1 MAQEMQEIDIRL
13 WITRILKN
21 WYWFV
26 IGCIIAGGLGV
37 WHYFSTTYKFT
48 VDSEVV
54 LRENDAASMLPQADL
69 MNMLGFGG
77 GKAIADE
84 MLVMNSRDMMR
95 QVIDGLGLQTEYRK
109 KEGLRWLGQYP
120 GRDLSVVYPTHFV
133 DTMLRVAKISIKVR
147 RNDYLVRV
155 NYGRFVNSR
164 HKVKDLTVPFETC
177 AATLCFDIHNL
188 EGMREGDCYHIV
200 TYPRLPLV
208 NAYCE
213 NFQVSK
219 KQKDANVISISTVT
233 DMPSRGRDVIQK
245 LIELYNAE
253 SVMDKTLMAKNTET
267 FLNERLS
274 LMEKELAEAE
284 QIEVQYQESHNIV
297 DIEEEAGL
305 FLKENAE
312 YRKKLTEIETQLNLV
327 QFVLDFVE
335 DDKYSNQLIPANL
348 GITDP
353 ALIMLITEYNE
364 LMLRK
369 MRVERSASG
378 DNPVLNQ
385 MHSQLSLMRENVIA
399 TMISVRE
406 TLMIAKNDLEKL
418 FYIADVWRD
427 DAPAQ
432 IKQYR
437 EVVRMKLMKEKLY
450 LFLYQKREE
459 NALSLVAAIPPAK
472 IIAVPQMNP
481 TPLSPKWKYYA
492 LICLFLG
499 MGFPLGIMI
508 LGDMFN
514 NRISMNSKDLEKNL
528 KVKLAGVIAN
538 NKGESVVIR
547 EGDHSVAAEMFRTL
561 RTNIR
566 LAQPTGLKCPV
577 VLVTSNVNDEG
588 KSHVAINLAISM
600 AMVGKKVALLEM
612 DFRKPSLAKYLNL
625 SSRGSLTDYLSNK
638 AYMLEDVIVDS
649 SIKNLDVLP
658 VGVAPSNPS
667 ELLQSDRTET
677 LFADLRERYDY
688 VVVDSAPVSMVSD
701 TFLLGGTVDMT
712 VFVVRADYTTFEM
725 IDSINRI
732 YEQERLPNMLA
743 VLNGVNAKELNC
755 SF

>member
-1 MAQEMQEIDIRL
+1 MQEIDIRL

-37 WHYFSTTYKFT
+37 WHYCSTTYKFT

-233 DMPSRGRDVIQK
+233 DMPRRGCDVIQK

-253 SVMDKTLMAKNTET
+253 SVMDKTLMAKNTEA
-267 FLNERLS
+267 FLSERLS

-284 QIEVQYQESHNIV
+284 QVEVQYQEMHNIV

-305 FLKENAE
+305 FLKENVE

-327 QFVLDFVE
+327 QFVLDFVA
-335 DDKYSNQLIPANL
+335 DDKHSNQLIPANL

-385 MHSQLSLMRENVIA
+385 MHSQLSLMRENVVA

-481 TPLSPKWKYYA
+481 IPLSPKWKYYA

-566 LAQPTGLKCPV
+566 LAQPTGLKSPV

-600 AMVGKKVALLEM
+600 AMLGKKVALLEM

-625 SSRGSLTDYLSNK
+625 SSQGCLTNYLSGK
-638 AYMLEDVIVDS
+638 AYVLEDVIVDS

-701 TFLLGGTVDMT
+701 TFLLGGTADMT
-712 VFVVRADYTTFEM
+712 VFVVRVDYTTFEM
-725 IDSINRI
+725 IDTINKI

-743 VLNGVNAKELNC
+743 VLNGVNAKELDC
-755 SF
+755 GF

>member
-1 MAQEMQEIDIRL
+1 MQEIDIRL

-69 MNMLGFGG
+69 LNMLGFGG

-95 QVIDGLGLQTEYRK
+95 QVIDDLGLQTEYRK

-200 TYPRLPLV
+200 TYPRLPLI

-219 KQKDANVISISTVT
+219 KQKDANVISISTTT
-233 DMPSRGRDVIQK
+233 DMPRRGCDVIQK
-245 LIELYNAE
+245 LIDLYNAE
-253 SVMDKTLMAKNTET
+253 SVMDKTLMAKNTEA
-267 FLNERLS
+267 FLSERLS

-284 QIEVQYQESHNIV
+284 QVEVQYQESHNIV

-327 QFVLDFVE
+327 QFVLDFVV
-335 DDKYSNQLIPANL
+335 DDKHSNQLIPANL

-528 KVKLAGVIAN
+528 KVTLAGVIAN

-625 SSRGSLTDYLSNK
+625 SSQGNLTDYLSNK

-649 SIKNLDVLP
+649 SIKNLDILP

>member
-1 MAQEMQEIDIRL
+1 MQEIDIRL

-219 KQKDANVISISTVT
+219 KQKDANVISISTTT

-274 LMEKELAEAE
+274 LMETELAEAE

-327 QFVLDFVE
+327 QFVLDFVV
-335 DDKYSNQLIPANL
+335 DDKHSDQLIPANL

-481 TPLSPKWKYYA
+481 IPLSPKWKYYA

-547 EGDHSVAAEMFRTL
+547 EGDYSVAAEMFRTL

-577 VLVTSNVNDEG
+577 ILVTSSVNEEG
-588 KSHVAINLAISM
+588 KSHVATNLAISM
-600 AMVGKKVALLEM
+600 AMLGKKVALLEM
-612 DFRKPSLAKYLNL
+612 DFRKPILAKYLNL
-625 SSRGSLTDYLSNK
+625 SSQGYLTDYLSDG
-638 AYMLEDVIVDS
+638 ACTLEKVIVTS

-658 VGVAPSNPS
+658 AGIVPSNPS
-667 ELLQSDRTET
+667 ELLQSERSES
-677 LFADLRERYDY
+677 LFAELRERYDY
-688 VVVDSAPVSMVSD
+688 VIVDSTPVSVVGD
-701 TFLLGGTVDMT
+701 TFLLGGMADMT
-712 VFVVRADYTTFEM
+712 VYVVRANYTTFEM

-743 VLNGVNAKELNC
+743 VLNGVNAKELDC
-755 SF
+755 GF

>member
-1 MAQEMQEIDIRL
+1 MAQEIQEIDIRL

-26 IGCIIAGGLGV
+26 ISSVIMGGFGV
-37 WHYFSTTYKFT
+37 LHYFSTTYKFT
-48 VDSEVV
+48 VDSEII
-54 LRENDAASMLPQADL
+54 LRETDATSMLPQADL

-84 MLVMNSRDMMR
+84 MLVLNSRDLM
-95 QVIDGLGLQTEYRK
+95 QKVIDEMGLQTEYRK
-109 KEGLRWLGQYP
+109 RVGRKWCGQYP
-120 GRDLSVVYPTHFV
+120 GRDLSVVYPTNFM

-147 RNDYLVRV
+147 KNDYLVRV
-155 NYGRFVNSR
+155 NYGRFVNSK
-164 HKVKDLTVPFETC
+164 HEVKDLTVPFETC
-177 AATLCFDIHNL
+177 ATTLCFNIHNL
-188 EGMREGDCYHIV
+188 EKMQVGDCYRIV

-208 NAYCE
+208 NDYCGR
-213 NFQVSK
+213 FKVSK

-233 DMPSRGRDVIQK
+233 DMPSHGRDVIQK
-245 LIELYNAE
+245 LIDLYNAE
-253 SVMDKTLMAKNTET
+253 SVIDKTMIAKNTEA
-267 FLNERLS
+267 FLNERLF
-274 LMEKELAEAE
+274 LMEEELAEAE
-284 QIEVQYQESHNIV
+284 QNEVLYQELHDIV
-297 DIEEEAGL
+297 DIEEEASL
-305 FLKENAE
+305 FLQENAE

-327 QFVLDFVE
+327 QFVLDFVA
-335 DDKYSNQLIPANL
+335 DDKHSNQLIPANL

-385 MHSQLSLMRENVIA
+385 MHSQLSLMRENVVA

-418 FYIADVWRD
+418 FYVADSWRD
-427 DAPAQ
+427 DVPAQ

-459 NALSLVAAIPPAK
+459 NALSLVAAVPPAK
-472 IIAVPQMNP
+472 MIAVPQMNP
-481 TPLSPKWKYYA
+481 IPLSPKWKYYA

-538 NKGESVVIR
+538 NKGESVVVC
-547 EGDHSVAAEMFRTL
+547 EGENSIASELFRTL

-577 VLVTSNVNDEG
+577 ILVTSSVNEEG
-588 KSHVAINLAISM
+588 KSHVATNLAISM
-600 AMVGKKVALLEM
+600 AMLGKKVALLEM
-612 DFRKPSLAKYLNL
+612 DFRKPILAKYLNL
-625 SSRGSLTDYLSNK
+625 SSQGYLTDYLSDG
-638 AYMLEDVIVDS
+638 ACTLEKVIVTS

-658 VGVAPSNPS
+658 AGIVPSNPS
-667 ELLQSDRTET
+667 ELLQSERSES
-677 LFADLRERYDY
+677 LFAELRERYDY
-688 VVVDSAPVSMVSD
+688 VIVDSTPVSVVGD
-701 TFLLGGTVDMT
+701 TFLLGGMADMT
-712 VFVVRADYTTFEM
+712 VYVVRANYTTFEM

-743 VLNGVNAKELNC
+743 VLNGVNAKELDC
-755 SF
+755 GF

>member
-1 MAQEMQEIDIRL
+1 MQEIDIRL

-233 DMPSRGRDVIQK
+233 DMPRRGCDVIQK

-253 SVMDKTLMAKNTET
+253 SVMDKTLMAKNTEA
-267 FLNERLS
+267 FLSERLS

-284 QIEVQYQESHNIV
+284 QVEVQYQEMHNIV

-305 FLKENAE
+305 FLKENVE

-327 QFVLDFVE
+327 QFVLDFVA
-335 DDKYSNQLIPANL
+335 DDKHSNQLIPANL

-385 MHSQLSLMRENVIA
+385 MHSQLSLMRENVVA

-481 TPLSPKWKYYA
+481 IPLSPKWKYYA

-566 LAQPTGLKCPV
+566 LAQPTGLTCPV

-625 SSRGSLTDYLSNK
+625 SPQGNLTDYLSNK

-649 SIKNLDVLP
+649 SIKNLDILP

-688 VVVDSAPVSMVSD
+688 VVVDSAPVSIVSD

>member
-1 MAQEMQEIDIRL
+1 MQEIDIRL

-48 VDSEVV
+48 VDSEIV

-84 MLVMNSRDMMR
+84 MLVMNSRDIMR

-253 SVMDKTLMAKNTET
+253 SVMDKTLMAKNTEA
-267 FLNERLS
+267 FLSDRLS

-335 DDKYSNQLIPANL
+335 DDKHSNQLIPANL

-481 TPLSPKWKYYA
+481 IPLSPKWKYYA

-577 VLVTSNVNDEG
+577 ILVTSSVNDEG

-600 AMVGKKVALLEM
+600 AMLGKKVALLEM
-612 DFRKPSLAKYLNL
+612 DFRKPILAKYLNL
-625 SSRGSLTDYLSNK
+625 SSQGYLTNYLSDK
-638 AYMLEDVIVDS
+638 AYVLEDVIVDC

-658 VGVAPSNPS
+658 VGVTPSNPS

-688 VVVDSAPVSMVSD
+688 IVVDSAPVLMVSD
-701 TFLLGGTVDMT
+701 TFLLGGTADMT

-725 IDSINRI
+725 IDSINKI

-743 VLNGVNAKELNC
+743 VLNGVNAKELDC
-755 SF
+755 GF

>member
-233 DMPSRGRDVIQK
+233 DMPRRGCDVIQK

-253 SVMDKTLMAKNTET
+253 SVMDKTLMAKNTEA
-267 FLNERLS
+267 FLSERLS

-284 QIEVQYQESHNIV
+284 QVEVQYQEMHNIV

-305 FLKENAE
+305 FLKENVE

-327 QFVLDFVE
+327 QFVLDFVA
-335 DDKYSNQLIPANL
+335 DDKHSNQLIPANL

-385 MHSQLSLMRENVIA
+385 MHSQLSLMRENVVA

-481 TPLSPKWKYYA
+481 IPLSPKWKYYA

-566 LAQPTGLKCPV
+566 LAQPTGLKSPV

-600 AMVGKKVALLEM
+600 AMLGKKVALLEM

-625 SSRGSLTDYLSNK
+625 SSQGCLTNYLSGK
-638 AYMLEDVIVDS
+638 AYVLEDVIVDS

-701 TFLLGGTVDMT
+701 TFLLGGTADMT
-712 VFVVRADYTTFEM
+712 VFVVRVDYTTFEM
-725 IDSINRI
+725 IDTINKI

-743 VLNGVNAKELNC
+743 VLNGVNAKELDC
-755 SF
+755 GF

>member
-1 MAQEMQEIDIRL
+1 MAQEMQEIDVRR
-13 WITRILKN
+13 WISRILKN

-26 IGCIIAGGLGV
+26 ISSVIMGGFGV
-37 WHYFSTTYKFT
+37 LHYFSTTYKFT
-48 VDSEVV
+48 VDSEII
-54 LRENDAASMLPQADL
+54 LRETDATSMLPQADL

-219 KQKDANVISISTVT
+219 KQKDANVISISTTT
-233 DMPSRGRDVIQK
+233 DMPRRGCDVIQK
-245 LIELYNAE
+245 LIDLYNAE
-253 SVMDKTLMAKNTET
+253 SVMDKTLMAKNTEA
-267 FLNERLS
+267 FLSERLS

-284 QIEVQYQESHNIV
+284 QVEVQYQESHNIV

-327 QFVLDFVE
+327 QFVLDFVV
-335 DDKYSNQLIPANL
+335 DDKHSNQLIPANL

-481 TPLSPKWKYYA
+481 IPLSPKWKYYA

-566 LAQPTGLKCPV
+566 LAQPTGLKSPV

-600 AMVGKKVALLEM
+600 AMLGKKVALLEM
-612 DFRKPSLAKYLNL
+612 DFRKPILAKYLNL
-625 SSRGSLTDYLSNK
+625 SSQGCLTDYLSDG
-638 AYMLEDVIVDS
+638 ACTLEKVIVTS

-658 VGVAPSNPS
+658 VGVTPSNPS

-701 TFLLGGTVDMT
+701 TFLLGGTADMT

-725 IDSINRI
+725 IDSINKI

-743 VLNGVNAKELNC
+743 VLNGVNAKELDC
-755 SF
+755 GF

>member
-13 WITRILKN
+13 WITSIFKN

-188 EGMREGDCYHIV
+188 EGMREGDYYHIV

-219 KQKDANVISISTVT
+219 KQKDANVISISTTT

-274 LMEKELAEAE
+274 LMETELAEAE

-327 QFVLDFVE
+327 QFVLDFVV
-335 DDKYSNQLIPANL
+335 DDKHSDQLIPANL

-437 EVVRMKLMKEKLY
+437 EVVRIKLMKEKLY

-481 TPLSPKWKYYA
+481 IPLSPKWKYYA

-508 LGDMFN
+508 LGDMLN
-514 NRISMNSKDLEKNL
+514 KRISMNSKDLEKNL

-547 EGDHSVAAEMFRTL
+547 EGDNSVAAEMFRTL

-588 KSHVAINLAISM
+588 KSHVATNLAISM
-600 AMVGKKVALLEM
+600 AMLGKKVALLEM

-625 SSRGSLTDYLSNK
+625 SSQGSLTDYLSNK

-732 YEQERLPNMLA
+732 YEQKRLPNMLA

>member
-1 MAQEMQEIDIRL
+1 MAQEMQEIDVRR
-13 WITRILKN
+13 WISRILKN

-26 IGCIIAGGLGV
+26 ISSVIMGGFGV
-37 WHYFSTTYKFT
+37 LHYFSTTYKFT
-48 VDSEVV
+48 VDSEII
-54 LRENDAASMLPQADL
+54 LRETDATSMLPQADL
-69 MNMLGFGG
+69 MDMLGFGG

-84 MLVMNSRDMMR
+84 MLMLNSRDLM
-95 QVIDGLGLQTEYRK
+95 QKVIDEMGLQTEYRK
-109 KEGLRWLGQYP
+109 RVGRKWCGQYP
-120 GRDLSVVYPTHFV
+120 GRDLSVVYPTNFM

-147 RNDYLVRV
+147 KNDYLVRV
-155 NYGRFVNSR
+155 NYGRFVNSK
-164 HKVKDLTVPFETC
+164 HEVKDLTVPFETC
-177 AATLCFDIHNL
+177 ATTLCFNIHNS
-188 EGMREGDCYHIV
+188 EEMQVGDSYRIV
-200 TYPRLPLV
+200 TCPRLPLV
-208 NAYCE
+208 NDYCGR
-213 NFQVSK
+213 FKVSK
-219 KQKDANVISISTVT
+219 KQKDANVISVSTVT
-233 DMPSRGRDVIQK
+233 DMPSHGRDVIQK
-245 LIELYNAE
+245 LIDLYNVE
-253 SVMDKTLMAKNTET
+253 SVIDKTMIAKNTEA
-267 FLNERLS
+267 FLNERLF
-274 LMEKELAEAE
+274 LMEEELAEAE
-284 QIEVQYQESHNIV
+284 QNEVLYQELHDIV

-305 FLKENAE
+305 FLQENAE

-327 QFVLDFVE
+327 QFVLDFVA
-335 DDKYSNQLIPANL
+335 DDKHSNQLIPANL

-385 MHSQLSLMRENVIA
+385 MHSQLSLMRENVVA
-399 TMISVRE
+399 TMVSVRE

-418 FYIADVWRD
+418 FYVADSWRD
-427 DAPAQ
+427 DVPAQ

-459 NALSLVAAIPPAK
+459 NALSLVAAVPPAK
-472 IIAVPQMNP
+472 MIAVPQMNP
-481 TPLSPKWKYYA
+481 IPLSPKWKYYA

-499 MGFPLGIMI
+499 IVFPLGIMI

-547 EGDHSVAAEMFRTL
+547 EGENSVAAEKFRTL

-577 VLVTSNVNDEG
+577 ILVTSSVNEEG
-588 KSHVAINLAISM
+588 KSHVATNLAISM
-600 AMVGKKVALLEM
+600 AMLGKKVALLEM
-612 DFRKPSLAKYLNL
+612 DFRKPILAKYLNL
-625 SSRGSLTDYLSNK
+625 SSQGYLTDYLSDG
-638 AYMLEDVIVDS
+638 ACTLEKVIVTS

-658 VGVAPSNPS
+658 AGIVPSNPS
-667 ELLQSDRTET
+667 ELLQSERSES
-677 LFADLRERYDY
+677 LFAELRERYDY
-688 VVVDSAPVSMVSD
+688 VIVDSTPVSVVGD
-701 TFLLGGTVDMT
+701 TFLLGGMADMT
-712 VFVVRADYTTFEM
+712 VYVVRANYTTFEM

-743 VLNGVNAKELNC
+743 VLNGVNAKELDC
-755 SF
+755 GF

>member
-219 KQKDANVISISTVT
+219 KQKDANVISISTTT
-233 DMPSRGRDVIQK
+233 DMPRRGCDVIQK
-245 LIELYNAE
+245 LIDLYNAE
-253 SVMDKTLMAKNTET
+253 SVMDKTLMAKNTEA
-267 FLNERLS
+267 FLSERLS

-284 QIEVQYQESHNIV
+284 QVEVQYQESHNIV

-335 DDKYSNQLIPANL
+335 DDKHSNQLIPANL

-481 TPLSPKWKYYA
+481 IPLSPKWKYYA

-577 VLVTSNVNDEG
+577 ILVTSSVNDEG
-588 KSHVAINLAISM
+588 KAHVAINLAISM
-600 AMVGKKVALLEM
+600 AMLGKKVALLEM
-612 DFRKPSLAKYLNL
+612 DFRKPTLAKYLNL
-625 SSRGSLTDYLSNK
+625 SSQGYLANYLSDK
-638 AYMLEDVIVDS
+638 AYVLEDVIVDS

-658 VGVAPSNPS
+658 VGVTPSNPS

-688 VVVDSAPVSMVSD
+688 IVVDSAPVLMVSD
-701 TFLLGGTVDMT
+701 TFLLGGTADMT

-725 IDSINRI
+725 IDSINKI

-743 VLNGVNAKELNC
+743 VLNGVNAKELDC
-755 SF
+755 GF

>member
-1 MAQEMQEIDIRL
+1 MQEIDIRL

-233 DMPSRGRDVIQK
+233 DMPRRGCDVIQK

-253 SVMDKTLMAKNTET
+253 SVMDKTLMAKNTEA
-267 FLNERLS
+267 FLSERLS

-284 QIEVQYQESHNIV
+284 QVEVQYQEMHNIV

-305 FLKENAE
+305 FLKENVE

-327 QFVLDFVE
+327 QFVLDFVA
-335 DDKYSNQLIPANL
+335 DDKHSNQLIPANL

-385 MHSQLSLMRENVIA
+385 MHSQLSLMRENVVA

-481 TPLSPKWKYYA
+481 IPLSPKWKYYA

-566 LAQPTGLKCPV
+566 LAQPTGLKSPV

-600 AMVGKKVALLEM
+600 AMLGKKVALLEM

-625 SSRGSLTDYLSNK
+625 SSQGCLTNYLSDK
-638 AYMLEDVIVDS
+638 AYVLEDVIVDS

-701 TFLLGGTVDMT
+701 TFLLGGTADMT

-725 IDSINRI
+725 IDSINKI

-743 VLNGVNAKELNC
+743 VLNGVNAKELDC
-755 SF
+755 GF

>member
-1 MAQEMQEIDIRL
+1 MAQEIQEIDIRL

-26 IGCIIAGGLGV
+26 ISSVIMGGFGV
-37 WHYFSTTYKFT
+37 LHYFSTTYKFT
-48 VDSEVV
+48 VDSEII
-54 LRENDAASMLPQADL
+54 LRETDATSMLPQADL

-84 MLVMNSRDMMR
+84 MLVLNSRDLM
-95 QVIDGLGLQTEYRK
+95 QKVIDEMGLQTEYRK
-109 KEGLRWLGQYP
+109 RVGRKWCGQYP
-120 GRDLSVVYPTHFV
+120 GRDLSVVYPTNFM

-147 RNDYLVRV
+147 KNDYLVRV
-155 NYGRFVNSR
+155 NYGRFVNSK
-164 HKVKDLTVPFETC
+164 HEVKDLTVPFETC
-177 AATLCFDIHNL
+177 ATTLCFNIHNL
-188 EGMREGDCYHIV
+188 EKMQVGDCYRIV

-208 NAYCE
+208 NDYCGR
-213 NFQVSK
+213 FKVSK

-233 DMPSRGRDVIQK
+233 DMPSHGRDVIQK
-245 LIELYNAE
+245 LIDLYNAE
-253 SVMDKTLMAKNTET
+253 SVIDKTMIAKNTEA
-267 FLNERLS
+267 FLNERLF
-274 LMEKELAEAE
+274 LMEEELAEAE
-284 QIEVQYQESHNIV
+284 QNEVLYQELHDIV

-305 FLKENAE
+305 FLQENAE

-327 QFVLDFVE
+327 QFVLDFVA
-335 DDKYSNQLIPANL
+335 DDKHSNQLIPANL

-385 MHSQLSLMRENVIA
+385 MHSQLSLMRENVVA

-418 FYIADVWRD
+418 FYVADSWRD
-427 DAPAQ
+427 DVPAQ

-459 NALSLVAAIPPAK
+459 NALSLVAAVPPAK
-472 IIAVPQMNP
+472 MIAVPQMNP
-481 TPLSPKWKYYA
+481 IPLSPKWKYYA

-499 MGFPLGIMI
+499 IGFPLGIMI
-508 LGDMFN
+508 LGNMFN

-547 EGDHSVAAEMFRTL
+547 EGENSVAAEKFRTL

-577 VLVTSNVNDEG
+577 ILVTSSVNEEG
-588 KSHVAINLAISM
+588 KSHVATNLAISM
-600 AMVGKKVALLEM
+600 AMLGKKVALLEM
-612 DFRKPSLAKYLNL
+612 DFRKPILAKYLNL
-625 SSRGSLTDYLSNK
+625 SSQGYLTDYLSDG
-638 AYMLEDVIVDS
+638 ACTLEKVIVTS

-658 VGVAPSNPS
+658 AGIVPSNPS
-667 ELLQSDRTET
+667 ELLQSERSES
-677 LFADLRERYDY
+677 LFAELRERYDY
-688 VVVDSAPVSMVSD
+688 VIVDSTPVSVVGD
-701 TFLLGGTVDMT
+701 TFLLGGMADMT
-712 VFVVRADYTTFEM
+712 VYVVRANYTTFEM

-743 VLNGVNAKELNC
+743 VLNGVNAKELDC
-755 SF
+755 GF

>member
-95 QVIDGLGLQTEYRK
+95 QVIDSLGLQTEYRK

-219 KQKDANVISISTVT
+219 KQKDANVISISTTT
-233 DMPSRGRDVIQK
+233 DMPRRGCDVIQK
-245 LIELYNAE
+245 LIDLYNAE
-253 SVMDKTLMAKNTET
+253 SVMDKTLMAKNTEA
-267 FLNERLS
+267 FLSERLS

-284 QIEVQYQESHNIV
+284 QVEVQYQESHNIV

-327 QFVLDFVE
+327 QFVLDFVV
-335 DDKYSNQLIPANL
+335 DDKHSNQLIPANL

-481 TPLSPKWKYYA
+481 IPLSPKWKYYA

-566 LAQPTGLKCPV
+566 LAQPTGLKSPV

-600 AMVGKKVALLEM
+600 AMLGKKVALLEM

-625 SSRGSLTDYLSNK
+625 SSQGSLTDYLSNK
-638 AYMLEDVIVDS
+638 VYMLEDVIVDS

-658 VGVAPSNPS
+658 VSVAPSNPS

-701 TFLLGGTVDMT
+701 TFLLGGTADMT

-725 IDSINRI
+725 IDSINKI

-743 VLNGVNAKELNC
+743 VLNGVNAKELDC
-755 SF
+755 GF

>member
-21 WYWFV
+21 WYWFA

-155 NYGRFVNSR
+155 NYGRSVNSR

-219 KQKDANVISISTVT
+219 KQKDANVISISTTT
-233 DMPSRGRDVIQK
+233 DMPRRGCDVIQK
-245 LIELYNAE
+245 LIDLYNAE
-253 SVMDKTLMAKNTET
+253 SVMDKTLMAKNTEA
-267 FLNERLS
+267 FLSERLS

-284 QIEVQYQESHNIV
+284 QVEVQYQESHNIV

-327 QFVLDFVE
+327 QFVLDFVV
-335 DDKYSNQLIPANL
+335 DDKHSNQLIPANL

-481 TPLSPKWKYYA
+481 IPLSPKWKYYA

-566 LAQPTGLKCPV
+566 LAQPTGLKSPV

-600 AMVGKKVALLEM
+600 AMLGKKVALLEM

-625 SSRGSLTDYLSNK
+625 SSQGGLTDYLSNK
-638 AYMLEDVIVDS
+638 VYMLEDVIVDS

-658 VGVAPSNPS
+658 VSVAPSNPS

-701 TFLLGGTVDMT
+701 TFLLGGTADMT

-725 IDSINRI
+725 IDSINKI

-743 VLNGVNAKELNC
+743 VLNGVNAKELDC
-755 SF
+755 GF

>member
-1 MAQEMQEIDIRL
+1 MQEIDIRL

>member
-1 MAQEMQEIDIRL
+1 MQEIDIRL

-188 EGMREGDCYHIV
+188 KGMREGDCYQIV

-219 KQKDANVISISTVT
+219 KQKDANVISISTTT
-233 DMPSRGRDVIQK
+233 DMPRRGCDVIQK
-245 LIELYNAE
+245 LIDLYNAE
-253 SVMDKTLMAKNTET
+253 SVMDKTLMAKNTEA
-267 FLNERLS
+267 FLSERLS

-284 QIEVQYQESHNIV
+284 QVEVQYQESHNIV

-335 DDKYSNQLIPANL
+335 DDKHSNQLIPANL

-481 TPLSPKWKYYA
+481 IPLSPKWKYYA

-566 LAQPTGLKCPV
+566 LAQPTGLKSPV

-600 AMVGKKVALLEM
+600 AMLGKKVALLEM

-625 SSRGSLTDYLSNK
+625 SSQGSLTDYLSNK
-638 AYMLEDVIVDS
+638 VYMLEDVIVDS

-658 VGVAPSNPS
+658 VSVAPSNPS

-701 TFLLGGTVDMT
+701 TFLLGGTADMT

-725 IDSINRI
+725 IDSVNRI

-743 VLNGVNAKELNC
+743 VLNGVNAKELDC
-755 SF
+755 GF

>member
-1 MAQEMQEIDIRL
+1 MQEIDIRL

-21 WYWFV
+21 WYWFA

-233 DMPSRGRDVIQK
+233 DMPRRGCDVIQK

-312 YRKKLTEIETQLNLV
+312 YRKKMTEIETQLNLV

-625 SSRGSLTDYLSNK
+625 SSQGNLTDYLSNK

>member
-147 RNDYLVRV
+147 RNDYRVRV

-219 KQKDANVISISTVT
+219 KQKDANVISISTTT

-274 LMEKELAEAE
+274 LMETELAEAE

-327 QFVLDFVE
+327 QFVLDFVV
-335 DDKYSNQLIPANL
+335 DDKHSDQLIPANL

-481 TPLSPKWKYYA
+481 IPLSPKWKYYA

-547 EGDHSVAAEMFRTL
+547 EGDYSVAAEMFRTL

-577 VLVTSNVNDEG
+577 ILVTSSVNEEG
-588 KSHVAINLAISM
+588 KSHVATNLAISM
-600 AMVGKKVALLEM
+600 AMLGKKVALLEM

-625 SSRGSLTDYLSNK
+625 SSQGSLTDYLSNK
-638 AYMLEDVIVDS
+638 VYMLEDVIVDS

-658 VGVAPSNPS
+658 VSVAPSNPS

-701 TFLLGGTVDMT
+701 TFLLGGTADMT

-725 IDSINRI
+725 IDSINKI

-743 VLNGVNAKELNC
+743 VLNGVNAKELDC
-755 SF
+755 GF

>member
-1 MAQEMQEIDIRL
+1 MAQEIQEIDIRL

-26 IGCIIAGGLGV
+26 ICSVIMGGFGV
-37 WHYFSTTYKFT
+37 LHYFSTTYKFT
-48 VDSEVV
+48 VDSEII
-54 LRENDAASMLPQADL
+54 LRETDATSMLPQADL

-84 MLVMNSRDMMR
+84 MLVLNSRDLM
-95 QVIDGLGLQTEYRK
+95 QKVIDEMGLQTEYRK
-109 KEGLRWLGQYP
+109 RVGRKWCGQYP
-120 GRDLSVVYPTHFV
+120 GRDLSVVYPTNFM

-147 RNDYLVRV
+147 KNDYLVRV
-155 NYGRFVNSR
+155 NYGRFVNSK
-164 HKVKDLTVPFETC
+164 HEVKDLTVPFETC
-177 AATLCFDIHNL
+177 ATTLCFNIHNL
-188 EGMREGDCYHIV
+188 EKMQVGDCYRIV

-208 NAYCE
+208 NDYCGR
-213 NFQVSK
+213 FKVSK

-233 DMPSRGRDVIQK
+233 DMPSHGRDVIQK
-245 LIELYNAE
+245 LIDLYNAE
-253 SVMDKTLMAKNTET
+253 SVIDKTMMAKNTEA
-267 FLNERLS
+267 FLNERLF
-274 LMEKELAEAE
+274 LMEEELAEAE
-284 QIEVQYQESHNIV
+284 QNEVLYQELHDIV
-297 DIEEEAGL
+297 DIEEEASL
-305 FLKENAE
+305 FLQENAE

-327 QFVLDFVE
+327 QFVLDFVA
-335 DDKYSNQLIPANL
+335 DDKHSNQLIPANL

-385 MHSQLSLMRENVIA
+385 MHSQLSLMRENVVA

-418 FYIADVWRD
+418 FYVADSWRD
-427 DAPAQ
+427 DVPAQ

-459 NALSLVAAIPPAK
+459 NALSLVAAVPPAK
-472 IIAVPQMNP
+472 MVAVPQMNP
-481 TPLSPKWKYYA
+481 IPLSPKWKYYA

-499 MGFPLGIMI
+499 IGFPLGIMI
-508 LGDMFN
+508 LGNMFN

-547 EGDHSVAAEMFRTL
+547 EGENSVAAEKFRTL

-577 VLVTSNVNDEG
+577 ILVTSSVNEEG
-588 KSHVAINLAISM
+588 KSHVATNLAISM
-600 AMVGKKVALLEM
+600 AMLGKKVALLEM
-612 DFRKPSLAKYLNL
+612 DFRKPILAKYLNL
-625 SSRGSLTDYLSNK
+625 SSQGYLTDYLSDG
-638 AYMLEDVIVDS
+638 ACTLEKVIVTS

-658 VGVAPSNPS
+658 AGIVPSNPS
-667 ELLQSDRTET
+667 ELLQSERSES
-677 LFADLRERYDY
+677 LFAELRERYDY
-688 VVVDSAPVSMVSD
+688 VIVDSTPVSVVGD
-701 TFLLGGTVDMT
+701 TFLLGGMADMT
-712 VFVVRADYTTFEM
+712 VYVVRANYTTFEM

-743 VLNGVNAKELNC
+743 VLNGVNAKELDC
-755 SF
+755 GF

>member
-1 MAQEMQEIDIRL
+1 MQEIDIRL

-155 NYGRFVNSR
+155 NYGRSVNSR

-219 KQKDANVISISTVT
+219 KQKDANVISISTTT
-233 DMPSRGRDVIQK
+233 DMPRRGCDVIQK
-245 LIELYNAE
+245 LIDLYNAE
-253 SVMDKTLMAKNTET
+253 SVMDKTLMAKNTEA
-267 FLNERLS
+267 FLSERLS

-284 QIEVQYQESHNIV
+284 QVEVQYQESHNIV

-335 DDKYSNQLIPANL
+335 DDKHSNQLIPANL

-481 TPLSPKWKYYA
+481 IPLSPKWKYYA

-577 VLVTSNVNDEG
+577 ILVTSSVNDEG
-588 KSHVAINLAISM
+588 KAHVAINLAISM
-600 AMVGKKVALLEM
+600 AMLGKKVALLEM
-612 DFRKPSLAKYLNL
+612 DFRKPTLAKYLNL
-625 SSRGSLTDYLSNK
+625 SSQGYLANYLSDK
-638 AYMLEDVIVDS
+638 AYVLEDVIVDS

-658 VGVAPSNPS
+658 VGVTPSNPS

-688 VVVDSAPVSMVSD
+688 IVVDSAPVLMVSD
-701 TFLLGGTVDMT
+701 TFLLGGTADMT

-725 IDSINRI
+725 IDSINKI

-743 VLNGVNAKELNC
+743 VLNGVNAKELDC
-755 SF
+755 GF

>member
-48 VDSEVV
+48 VDSEIV

-84 MLVMNSRDMMR
+84 MLVMNSRDIMR

-177 AATLCFDIHNL
+177 ATTLCFNIHNL
-188 EGMREGDCYHIV
+188 EKMQVGDCYRIV

-208 NAYCE
+208 NDYCGR
-213 NFQVSK
+213 FKVSK
-219 KQKDANVISISTVT
+219 KQKDANVISISTTT
-233 DMPSRGRDVIQK
+233 DMPRRGCDVIQK
-245 LIELYNAE
+245 LIDLYNAE
-253 SVMDKTLMAKNTET
+253 SVMDKTLMAKNTEA
-267 FLNERLS
+267 FLSDRLS

-335 DDKYSNQLIPANL
+335 DDKHSNQLIPANL

-481 TPLSPKWKYYA
+481 IPLSPKWKYYA

-577 VLVTSNVNDEG
+577 ILVTSSVNDEG
-588 KSHVAINLAISM
+588 KAHVAINLAISM
-600 AMVGKKVALLEM
+600 AMLGKKVALLEM
-612 DFRKPSLAKYLNL
+612 DFRKPTLAKYLNL
-625 SSRGSLTDYLSNK
+625 SSQGYLANYLSDK
-638 AYMLEDVIVDS
+638 AYVLEDVIVDS

-658 VGVAPSNPS
+658 VGVTPSNPS

-688 VVVDSAPVSMVSD
+688 IVVDSAPVLMVSD
-701 TFLLGGTVDMT
+701 TFLLGGTADMT

-725 IDSINRI
+725 IDSINKI

-743 VLNGVNAKELNC
+743 VLNGVNAKELDC
-755 SF
+755 GF

>member
-481 TPLSPKWKYYA
+481 IPLSPKWKYYA

-566 LAQPTGLKCPV
+566 LAQPTGLKSPV

-600 AMVGKKVALLEM
+600 AMLGKKVALLEM

-625 SSRGSLTDYLSNK
+625 SSQGGLTDYLSNK
-638 AYMLEDVIVDS
+638 VYMLEDVIVDS

-658 VGVAPSNPS
+658 VSVAPSNPS

-701 TFLLGGTVDMT
+701 TFLLGGTADMT

-725 IDSINRI
+725 IDSINKI

-743 VLNGVNAKELNC
+743 VLNGVNAKELDC
-755 SF
+755 GF

>member
-1 MAQEMQEIDIRL
+1 MQEIDIRL

-95 QVIDGLGLQTEYRK
+95 QVIDDLGLQTEYRK

-147 RNDYLVRV
+147 RNDYLIRV
-155 NYGRFVNSR
+155 NYGRFVNSK

-312 YRKKLTEIETQLNLV
+312 YRKKMTEIETQLNLV

-667 ELLQSDRTET
+667 ELLQSDRTEI

>member
-1 MAQEMQEIDIRL
+1 MQEIDIRL

-48 VDSEVV
+48 VDSEIV

-84 MLVMNSRDMMR
+84 MLAMNSRDMMR

-200 TYPRLPLV
+200 TYPRLPLI

-219 KQKDANVISISTVT
+219 KQKDANVISISTTT

-253 SVMDKTLMAKNTET
+253 SVMDKTLMAKNTEA
-267 FLNERLS
+267 FLSDRLS

-335 DDKYSNQLIPANL
+335 DDKHSNQLIPANL

-481 TPLSPKWKYYA
+481 IPLSPKWKYYA

-547 EGDHSVAAEMFRTL
+547 EGENSVAAEKFRTL

-577 VLVTSNVNDEG
+577 ILVTSSVNDEG

-600 AMVGKKVALLEM
+600 AMLGKKVALLEM

-625 SSRGSLTDYLSNK
+625 SSQGCLANYLSDK
-638 AYMLEDVIVDS
+638 AYVLEDVIVDS
-649 SIKNLDVLP
+649 SIKKLDVLP
-658 VGVAPSNPS
+658 VSVAPSNPS

-701 TFLLGGTVDMT
+701 TFLLGGTADMT
-712 VFVVRADYTTFEM
+712 VFVVRADYTTFAM
-725 IDSINRI
+725 IDSINKI

-743 VLNGVNAKELNC
+743 VLNGVNAKELDC
-755 SF
+755 GF

>member
-37 WHYFSTTYKFT
+37 WHYFSTTYKFM
-48 VDSEVV
+48 VDSEIV

-84 MLVMNSRDMMR
+84 MLVMNSRDIMR

-177 AATLCFDIHNL
+177 ATTLCFNIHNL
-188 EGMREGDCYHIV
+188 EKMQVGDCYRIV

-208 NAYCE
+208 NDYCGR
-213 NFQVSK
+213 FKVSK
-219 KQKDANVISISTVT
+219 KQKDANVISISTTT
-233 DMPSRGRDVIQK
+233 DMPRRGCDVIQK
-245 LIELYNAE
+245 LIDLYNAE
-253 SVMDKTLMAKNTET
+253 SVMDKTLMAKNTEA
-267 FLNERLS
+267 FLSDRLS

-335 DDKYSNQLIPANL
+335 DDKHSNQLIPANL

-481 TPLSPKWKYYA
+481 IPLSPKWKYYA

-577 VLVTSNVNDEG
+577 ILVTSSVNDEG
-588 KSHVAINLAISM
+588 KAHVAINLAISM
-600 AMVGKKVALLEM
+600 AMLGKKVALLEM
-612 DFRKPSLAKYLNL
+612 DFRKPTLAKYLNL
-625 SSRGSLTDYLSNK
+625 SSQGYLANYLSDK
-638 AYMLEDVIVDS
+638 AYVLEDVIVDS

-658 VGVAPSNPS
+658 VGVTPSNPS

-688 VVVDSAPVSMVSD
+688 IVVDSAPVLMVSD
-701 TFLLGGTVDMT
+701 TFLLGGTADMT

-725 IDSINRI
+725 IDSINKI

-743 VLNGVNAKELNC
+743 VLNGVNPKELDC
-755 SF
+755 GF

>member
-1 MAQEMQEIDIRL
+1 MQEIDIRL

-219 KQKDANVISISTVT
+219 KQKDANVISISTTT
-233 DMPSRGRDVIQK
+233 DMPRRGCDVIQK
-245 LIELYNAE
+245 LIDLYNAE
-253 SVMDKTLMAKNTET
+253 SVMDKTLMAKNTEA
-267 FLNERLS
+267 FLSERLS

-284 QIEVQYQESHNIV
+284 QVEVQYQESHNIV

-335 DDKYSNQLIPANL
+335 DDKHSNQLIPANL

-481 TPLSPKWKYYA
+481 IPLSPKWKYYA

-577 VLVTSNVNDEG
+577 ILVTSSVNDEG
-588 KSHVAINLAISM
+588 KAHVAINLAISM
-600 AMVGKKVALLEM
+600 AMLGKKVALLEM
-612 DFRKPSLAKYLNL
+612 DFRKPTLAKYLNL
-625 SSRGSLTDYLSNK
+625 SSQGYLANYLSDK
-638 AYMLEDVIVDS
+638 AYVLEDVIVDS

-658 VGVAPSNPS
+658 VGVTPSNPS

-688 VVVDSAPVSMVSD
+688 IVVDSAPVLMVSD
-701 TFLLGGTVDMT
+701 TFLLGGTADMT

-725 IDSINRI
+725 IDSINKI

-743 VLNGVNAKELNC
+743 VLNGVNAKELDC
-755 SF
+755 GF

>member
-1 MAQEMQEIDIRL
+1 MQEIDIRL

-200 TYPRLPLV
+200 TYPRLPLI

-219 KQKDANVISISTVT
+219 KQKDANVISISTTT
-233 DMPSRGRDVIQK
+233 DMPRRGCDVIQK

-253 SVMDKTLMAKNTET
+253 SVMDKTLMAKNTEA
-267 FLNERLS
+267 FLSERLS

-284 QIEVQYQESHNIV
+284 QVEVQYQEMHNIV

-481 TPLSPKWKYYA
+481 IPLSPKWKYYA

-508 LGDMFN
+508 LGDMLN
-514 NRISMNSKDLEKNL
+514 KRISMNSKDLEKNL

-547 EGDHSVAAEMFRTL
+547 EGDNSVAAEMFRTL

-625 SSRGSLTDYLSNK
+625 SSQGNLTDYLSNK

-649 SIKNLDVLP
+649 SIKNLDILP

>member
-219 KQKDANVISISTVT
+219 KQKDANVISISTTT
-233 DMPSRGRDVIQK
+233 DMPRRGCDVIQK
-245 LIELYNAE
+245 LIDLYNAE
-253 SVMDKTLMAKNTET
+253 SVMDKTLMAKNTEA
-267 FLNERLS
+267 FLSERLS

-284 QIEVQYQESHNIV
+284 QVEVQYQESHNIV

-327 QFVLDFVE
+327 QFVLDFVV
-335 DDKYSNQLIPANL
+335 DDKHSNQLIPANL

-481 TPLSPKWKYYA
+481 IPLSPKWKYYA

-566 LAQPTGLKCPV
+566 LAQPTGLKSPV

-600 AMVGKKVALLEM
+600 AMLGKKVALLEM

-625 SSRGSLTDYLSNK
+625 SSQGSLTDYLSDG
-638 AYMLEDVIVDS
+638 ACTLEKVIVTS

-658 VGVAPSNPS
+658 VGVTPSNPS

-701 TFLLGGTVDMT
+701 TFLLGGTADMT

-725 IDSINRI
+725 IDSINKI

-743 VLNGVNAKELNC
+743 VLNGVNAKELDC
-755 SF
+755 GF

>member
-1 MAQEMQEIDIRL
+1 MAQEMQEIDVRR
-13 WITRILKN
+13 WMSRILKN

-26 IGCIIAGGLGV
+26 ISSVIMGGFGV
-37 WHYFSTTYKFT
+37 LHYFSTTYKFT
-48 VDSEVV
+48 VDSEII
-54 LRENDAASMLPQADL
+54 LRETDATSMLPQADL

-84 MLVMNSRDMMR
+84 MLVLNSRDLM
-95 QVIDGLGLQTEYRK
+95 QKVIDEMGLQTEYRK
-109 KEGLRWLGQYP
+109 RVGRKWCGQYP
-120 GRDLSVVYPTHFV
+120 GRDLSVVYPTNFM

-147 RNDYLVRV
+147 KNDYLVRV
-155 NYGRFVNSR
+155 NYGRFVNSK
-164 HKVKDLTVPFETC
+164 HEVKDLTVPFETC
-177 AATLCFDIHNL
+177 ATTLCFNIHNL
-188 EGMREGDCYHIV
+188 EKMQVGDCYRIV

-208 NAYCE
+208 NDYCGR
-213 NFQVSK
+213 FTVSK

-245 LIELYNAE
+245 LIDLYNAE
-253 SVMDKTLMAKNTET
+253 SVIDKTMIAKNTEA
-267 FLNERLS
+267 FLNERLF
-274 LMEKELAEAE
+274 LMEEELAEAE
-284 QIEVQYQESHNIV
+284 QNEVLYQELNDIV
-297 DIEEEAGL
+297 DIEKEAGL
-305 FLKENAE
+305 FLQENAE

-327 QFVLDFVE
+327 QFVLDFVA
-335 DDKYSNQLIPANL
+335 DDKHSNQLIPANL

-353 ALIMLITEYNE
+353 ALLMLITEYNE

-385 MHSQLSLMRENVIA
+385 MHSQLSLMRENVVA

-418 FYIADVWRD
+418 FYVADSWRD
-427 DAPAQ
+427 DVPAQ

-459 NALSLVAAIPPAK
+459 NALSLVAAVPPAK
-472 IIAVPQMNP
+472 IIAEPQMNP
-481 TPLSPKWKYYA
+481 IPLSPKWKYYA

-499 MGFPLGIMI
+499 IGFPFGIMI

-514 NRISMNSKDLEKNL
+514 NRISMSSKELEKTL
-528 KVKLAGVIAN
+528 KVALVGVIAN
-538 NKGESVVIR
+538 TKGKSLVVC
-547 EGDHSVAAEMFRTL
+547 EGENSIASELFRTL

-577 VLVTSNVNDEG
+577 ILVTSSVNEEG
-588 KSHVAINLAISM
+588 KSHVATNLAISM
-600 AMVGKKVALLEM
+600 AMLGKKVALLEM
-612 DFRKPSLAKYLNL
+612 DFRKPILAKYLNL
-625 SSRGSLTDYLSNK
+625 SSQGYLTDYLSDG
-638 AYMLEDVIVDS
+638 ACTLEKVIVTS

-658 VGVAPSNPS
+658 AGVMPSNPS
-667 ELLQSDRTET
+667 ELLQSERSES
-677 LFADLRERYDY
+677 LFAELRERYDY
-688 VVVDSAPVSMVSD
+688 VIVDSTPVSVVGD
-701 TFLLGGTVDMT
+701 TFLLGGMADMT
-712 VFVVRADYTTFEM
+712 VYVVRANYTTFEM

-732 YEQERLPNMLA
+732 YEQERLPKMLA
-743 VLNGVNAKELNC
+743 VLNGIDAKELDY

>member
-1 MAQEMQEIDIRL
+1 MQEIDIRL

-481 TPLSPKWKYYA
+481 IPLSPKWKYYA

-566 LAQPTGLKCPV
+566 LAQPTGLKSPV

-600 AMVGKKVALLEM
+600 AMLGKKVALLEM

-625 SSRGSLTDYLSNK
+625 SSQGGLTDYLSNK
-638 AYMLEDVIVDS
+638 VYMLEDVIVDS

-658 VGVAPSNPS
+658 VSVAPSNPS

-701 TFLLGGTVDMT
+701 TFLLGGTADMT

-725 IDSINRI
+725 IDSINKI

-743 VLNGVNAKELNC
+743 VLNGVNAKELDC
-755 SF
+755 GF

>member
-233 DMPSRGRDVIQK
+233 DMPRRGCDVIQK

-253 SVMDKTLMAKNTET
+253 SVMDKTLMAKNTEA
-267 FLNERLS
+267 FLSERLS

-284 QIEVQYQESHNIV
+284 QVEVQYQEMHNIV

-327 QFVLDFVE
+327 QFVLDFVV
-335 DDKYSNQLIPANL
+335 DDKHSDQLIPANL

-450 LFLYQKREE
+450 FFLYQKREE

-481 TPLSPKWKYYA
+481 IPLSPKWKYYA

-577 VLVTSNVNDEG
+577 ILVTSSVNEEG
-588 KSHVAINLAISM
+588 KSHVATNLAISM
-600 AMVGKKVALLEM
+600 AMLGKKVALLEM

-625 SSRGSLTDYLSNK
+625 SSQGSLTDYLSNK
-638 AYMLEDVIVDS
+638 VYMLEDVIVDS
-649 SIKNLDVLP
+649 SIKNLDILP
-658 VGVAPSNPS
+658 VSVAPSNPS

-701 TFLLGGTVDMT
+701 TFLLGGTADMT

-743 VLNGVNAKELNC
+743 VLNGVNAKELDC
-755 SF
+755 GF

>member
-1 MAQEMQEIDIRL
+1 MQEIDIRL

-37 WHYFSTTYKFT
+37 WHYCSTTYKFT

-69 MNMLGFGG
+69 LNMLGFGG

-147 RNDYLVRV
+147 RNDYIVRV

-312 YRKKLTEIETQLNLV
+312 YRKKMTEIETQLNLV

-378 DNPVLNQ
+378 DNPDLNQ

-625 SSRGSLTDYLSNK
+625 SSQGNLTDYLSNK

>member
-1 MAQEMQEIDIRL
+1 MAQEMQEIDVRR
-13 WITRILKN
+13 WISRILKN

-95 QVIDGLGLQTEYRK
+95 QVIDDLGLQTEYRK

-200 TYPRLPLV
+200 TYPRLPLI

-312 YRKKLTEIETQLNLV
+312 YRKKMTEIETQLNLV

-353 ALIMLITEYNE
+353 ALVMLITEYNE

-418 FYIADVWRD
+418 FYVADVWRD

-481 TPLSPKWKYYA
+481 IPLSPKWKYYA

-528 KVKLAGVIAN
+528 KVTLAGVIAN

-625 SSRGSLTDYLSNK
+625 SSQGNLTDYLSNK

>member
-1 MAQEMQEIDIRL
+1 MAQEMQEIDVRR
-13 WITRILKN
+13 WISRILKN

-26 IGCIIAGGLGV
+26 ISSVIMGGFGV
-37 WHYFSTTYKFT
+37 LHYFSTTYKFT
-48 VDSEVV
+48 VDSEII
-54 LRENDAASMLPQADL
+54 LRETDATSMLPQADL

-84 MLVMNSRDMMR
+84 MLVLNSRDLM
-95 QVIDGLGLQTEYRK
+95 QKVIDEMGLQTEYRK
-109 KEGLRWLGQYP
+109 RVGRKWCGQYP
-120 GRDLSVVYPTHFV
+120 GRDLSVVYPTNFM

-147 RNDYLVRV
+147 KNDYLVRV
-155 NYGRFVNSR
+155 NYGRFVNSK
-164 HKVKDLTVPFETC
+164 HEVKDLTVPFETC
-177 AATLCFDIHNL
+177 ATTLCFNIHNS
-188 EGMREGDCYHIV
+188 ENMQVGDCYRIV

-208 NAYCE
+208 NDYCGR
-213 NFQVSK
+213 FKVSK
-219 KQKDANVISISTVT
+219 KQKDANVISISTTT
-233 DMPSRGRDVIQK
+233 DMPRRGCDVIQK
-245 LIELYNAE
+245 LIDLYNAE
-253 SVMDKTLMAKNTET
+253 SVMDKTLMAKNTEA
-267 FLNERLS
+267 FLSDRLS

-335 DDKYSNQLIPANL
+335 DDKHSNQLIPANL

-385 MHSQLSLMRENVIA
+385 MHSQLSLMRENVVA

-459 NALSLVAAIPPAK
+459 NALSLVAAVPPAK
-472 IIAVPQMNP
+472 MIAVPQMNP
-481 TPLSPKWKYYA
+481 IPLSPKWKYYA

-577 VLVTSNVNDEG
+577 ILVTSSVNDEG

-600 AMVGKKVALLEM
+600 AMLGKKVALLEM
-612 DFRKPSLAKYLNL
+612 DFRKPILAKYLNL
-625 SSRGSLTDYLSNK
+625 SSQGYLTNYLSDK
-638 AYMLEDVIVDS
+638 AYVLEDVIVDS

-658 VGVAPSNPS
+658 VGVTPSNPS

-688 VVVDSAPVSMVSD
+688 IVVDSAPVLMVSD
-701 TFLLGGTVDMT
+701 TFLLGGTADMT

-725 IDSINRI
+725 IDSINKI

-743 VLNGVNAKELNC
+743 VLNGVNAKELDC
-755 SF
+755 GF

>member
-1 MAQEMQEIDIRL
+1 MQEIDIRL

-84 MLVMNSRDMMR
+84 MLVMNSRDIMR

-177 AATLCFDIHNL
+177 ATTLCFNIHNL
-188 EGMREGDCYHIV
+188 EKMQVGDCYRIV

-208 NAYCE
+208 NDYCGR
-213 NFQVSK
+213 FKVSK
-219 KQKDANVISISTVT
+219 KQKDANVISISTTT
-233 DMPSRGRDVIQK
+233 DMPRRGCDVIQK
-245 LIELYNAE
+245 LIDLYNAE
-253 SVMDKTLMAKNTET
+253 SVMDKTLMAKNTEA
-267 FLNERLS
+267 FLSDRLS

-335 DDKYSNQLIPANL
+335 DDKHSNQLIPANL

-481 TPLSPKWKYYA
+481 IPLSPKWKYYA

-577 VLVTSNVNDEG
+577 ILVTSSVNDEG
-588 KSHVAINLAISM
+588 KAHVAINLAISIYLILC
-600 AMVGKKVALLEM
+600 VI
-612 DFRKPSLAKYLNL
+612 FFSLPLHK
-625 SSRGSLTDYLSNK
+625 
-638 AYMLEDVIVDS
+638 
-649 SIKNLDVLP
+649 
-658 VGVAPSNPS
+658 
-667 ELLQSDRTET
+667 
-677 LFADLRERYDY
+677 
-688 VVVDSAPVSMVSD
+688 
-701 TFLLGGTVDMT
+701 
-712 VFVVRADYTTFEM
+712 
-725 IDSINRI
+725 
-732 YEQERLPNMLA
+732 
-743 VLNGVNAKELNC
+743 
-755 SF
+755 